1 MTSAKALVAKHKDQ
15 FQKKHGVPLGLLSLF
30 VKAASNTLQEIPEVN
45 AVIDDQSKEIVFR
58 DYVDLS
64 VPIPSPRGPVSC
76 VLANAESLSVAAAER
91 ELSGLV
97 QRARQ
102 DQLTFKD
109 LAGGSF
115 GISDAGSAGGML
127 GTLMLNPPM
136 SAMLGTN
143 AVTMRAAVVDGEV
156 KARPMMSVALTYDHR
171 LIDGKEAVTFL
182 CSVRDKLEDP
192 ARLLLDL

>member
-1 MTSAKALVAKHKDQ
+1 MTSAKELVAKHKDQ
-15 FQKKHGVPLGLLSLF
+15 FKKKHGVPLGLLSLF
-30 VKAASNTLQEIPEVN
+30 VKATSNTLQEIPEVN
-45 AVIDDQSKEIVFR
+45 AMIDDHSKEVVFR

-76 VLANAESLSVAAAER
+76 VLRNAETLSISDAEH

-97 QRARQ
+97 ERARQ
-102 DQLTFKD
+102 DQLSFKD
-109 LAGGSF
+109 LSGGSF
-115 GISDAGSAGGML
+115 GISDSGSAGGML

-143 AVTMRAAVVDGEV
+143 AVKLRAAVVNGEI